1 MGGGGRG
8 NGQQGV
14 LGFVRR
20 YAAASRGNDES
31 SPTLRGAGHGRE
43 AGAMTEETSTS
54 YARAVGEKLR
64 SVRRQ
69 QGLALLAVEEASGRE
84 FKASVL
90 GAYER
95 GDRVISVP
103 RLQRL
108 ARLFGVPVDQL
119 LPSDGPS
126 LSGHGAVP
134 SEPVRV
140 GLSRLAALDSPE
152 REVLQR
158 YVTSIQIQRGDFNG
172 RVITIREEDVRALG
186 RIFESDELST
196 RTRLRELSD
205 VD

>member
-1 MGGGGRG
+1 
-8 NGQQGV
+8 
-14 LGFVRR
+14 
-20 YAAASRGNDES
+20 
-31 SPTLRGAGHGRE
+31 
-43 AGAMTEETSTS
+43 MTEETPTS

-126 LSGHGAVP
+126 LSGQNAVP

>member
-1 MGGGGRG
+1 
-8 NGQQGV
+8 
-14 LGFVRR
+14 
-20 YAAASRGNDES
+20 
-31 SPTLRGAGHGRE
+31 
-43 AGAMTEETSTS
+43 MTEEMPTS

-126 LSGHGAVP
+126 LSAKSAVP

-196 RTRLRELSD
+196 RIRLRELSD

>member
-1 MGGGGRG
+1 
-8 NGQQGV
+8 
-14 LGFVRR
+14 
-20 YAAASRGNDES
+20 
-31 SPTLRGAGHGRE
+31 
-43 AGAMTEETSTS
+43 MTEETPTS
-54 YARAVGEKLR
+54 YARAVGR
-64 SVRRQ
+64 SCGACDANRVWPFSQSRRRR
-69 QGLALLAVEEASGRE
+69 GRE

-95 GDRVISVP
+95 RRSDHFGT

-108 ARLFGVPVDQL
+108 AHLFGVPVDQL
-119 LPSDGPS
+119 LPSDGPAPS
-126 LSGHGAVP
+126 RHGAVA

-140 GLSRLAALDSPE
+140 GLSRLAAPIPPE

-186 RIFESDELST
+186 RILESDELST

>member
-1 MGGGGRG
+1 
-8 NGQQGV
+8 
-14 LGFVRR
+14 
-20 YAAASRGNDES
+20 
-31 SPTLRGAGHGRE
+31 
-43 AGAMTEETSTS
+43 MTEETPTS

-108 ARLFGVPVDQL
+108 AHLFGVPVDQL
-119 LPSDGPS
+119 LPSDEPS
-126 LSGHGAVP
+126 LTGQGAVP
-134 SEPVRV
+134 SEAVRV
-140 GLSRLAALDSPE
+140 GLSRLSALDSPE

-186 RIFESDELST
+186 RIFESDEVST